1 MSDRLSVA
9 AQAPNR
15 SFKRT
20 RLRWFTQVKR

>member
-9 AQAPNR
+9 AQASNHC
-15 SFKRT
+15 FKRT